1 MSVDYVKEHEC
12 EATQTFAT
20 YSNLQSMSGARADS
34 AGQLAA
40 QKSTASA
47 TPGASAARVI
57 ESTARAPAISGSSG
71 DSSVRSTRHSRPATE
86 VRAVIRTFMPLLG
99 RMVATTA
106 AASLVVFLLLEI
118 SIPGGFSAV
127 ISPNG
132 DSRSARTC
140 QLADDFQLD
149 LQQIQASRL

>member
-1 MSVDYVKEHEC
+1 
-12 EATQTFAT
+12 
-20 YSNLQSMSGARADS
+20 
-34 AGQLAA
+34 
-40 QKSTASA
+40 
-47 TPGASAARVI
+47 
-57 ESTARAPAISGSSG
+57 
-71 DSSVRSTRHSRPATE
+71 
-86 VRAVIRTFMPLLG
+86 VIRTFMPLLG
-99 RMVATTA
+99 RVVATTA

-140 QLADDFQLD
+140 QLADDFHLD